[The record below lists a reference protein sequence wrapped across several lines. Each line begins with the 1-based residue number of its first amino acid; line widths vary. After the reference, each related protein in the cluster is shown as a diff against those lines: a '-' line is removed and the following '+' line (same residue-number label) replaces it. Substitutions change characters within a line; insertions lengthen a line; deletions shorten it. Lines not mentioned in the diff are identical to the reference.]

1 MSEFKCSDSPKG
13 NIKID
18 LYYRCPVIGC
28 DLGANGSFIMV
39 SDLAAVSHHEYVHE
53 SERRRA
59 REAAEKVHARL
70 KTESFR
76 ADKAA
81 AQSGVSIS
89 LAILSSGV
97 ALTASVL
104 LPELLGPLIVAF
116 LGFAVFVAV
125 VLVGHLRGRRLA
137 AFGVWVASEQRT
149 LAEVSAARAALRGG
163 GFRG

>member
-1 MSEFKCSDSPKG
+1 MSWFKCSDSPKG

-18 LYYRCPVIGC
+18 LYYQCPVIGC
-28 DLGANGSFIMV
+28 DLGTNGSFIMV

-81 AQSGVSIS
+81 AQSGVSVS

-104 LPELLGPLIVAF
+104 LPELLGPLLVAC
-116 LGFAVFVAV
+116 LGFAVFVAI
-125 VLVGHLRGRRLA
+125 LLAGHLRARRLS
-137 AFGVWVASEQRT
+137 AFGVWVASERRSSTELQ
-149 LAEVSAARAALRGG
+149 AVHEVLRGG